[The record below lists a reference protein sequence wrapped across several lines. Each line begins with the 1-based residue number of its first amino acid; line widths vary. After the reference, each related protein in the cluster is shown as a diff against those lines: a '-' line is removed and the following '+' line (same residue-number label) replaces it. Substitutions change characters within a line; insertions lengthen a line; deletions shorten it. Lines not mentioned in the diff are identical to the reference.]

1 MHPQPNLW
9 MALDPMSKRQPQ
21 NSRTM
26 TDKSCAEQGGKVSG
40 DRIYNFL
47 GFKCWGLGI
56 IFVTLITPPITCS
69 DSDKLHLVSFFDWN
83 VMMDS
88 I

>member
-1 MHPQPNLW
+1 MI
-9 MALDPMSKRQPQ
+9 Q
-21 NSRTM
+21 NSGTM
-26 TDKSCAEQGGKVSG
+26 PDKSCAEQGGKVSG

-69 DSDKLHLVSFFDWN
+69 DSDKLDLVSFFDWN